1 MTITIKEVEM
11 KKFIVLMSHDMSDI
25 QKNDAYENLK
35 VTKIIEAP
43 PNIKK
48 IWGNIEPISDLNTVK
63 LDEIVSWIKENSN
76 KQDYVLVQGEFGATF
91 YIVDYCFKNNLI
103 PVYATSIRRVEETR
117 QGEKVITNRVF
128 VHEGYRRYI
137 RYDK

>member
-1 MTITIKEVEM
+1 M

-76 KQDYVLVQGEFGATF
+76 KQDYVLDQGEFGATF

>member
-1 MTITIKEVEM
+1 M

-35 VTKIIEAP
+35 VAEIIEAP
-43 PNIKK
+43 AEIKA
-48 IWGNIEPISDLNTVK
+48 IWGNVDPISDLDISK
-63 LDEIVSWIKENSN
+63 LDKVISWIKNISE
-76 KQDYVLVQGEFGATF
+76 KGDYILVQGEFGATF
-91 YIVDYCFKNNLI
+91 YIVDYCFKSNLI

-117 QGEKVITNRVF
+117 EGERVLTNRVF
-128 VHEGYRRYI
+128 VHEGYRQYI

>member
-1 MTITIKEVEM
+1 M

-35 VTKIIEAP
+35 VAEIIEAP
-43 PNIKK
+43 AEIKA
-48 IWGNIEPISDLNTVK
+48 IWGNVDPISDLDISK
-63 LDEIVSWIKENSN
+63 LDKVISWIKNISE
-76 KQDYVLVQGEFGATF
+76 KGDYILVQGEFGATF
-91 YIVDYCFKNNLI
+91 YIVDYCFKSDLI

-117 QGEKVITNRVF
+117 EGERVLTNRVF
-128 VHEGYRRYI
+128 VHEGYRQYI

>member
-1 MTITIKEVEM
+1 
-11 KKFIVLMSHDMSDI
+11 MSDI

>member
-1 MTITIKEVEM
+1 M
-11 KKFIVLMSHDMSDI
+11 KKFIVLMSHDMSEI

-35 VTKIIEAP
+35 ITKIIEAP
-43 PNIKK
+43 PHIKK
-48 IWGNIEPISDLNTVK
+48 IWGNIDPISDLNTTK
-63 LDEIVSWIKENSN
+63 LDEVVSWIKENSN

>member
-1 MTITIKEVEM
+1 
-11 KKFIVLMSHDMSDI
+11 MSHDMSDI

-43 PNIKK
+43 TNIKK

>member
-1 MTITIKEVEM
+1 
-11 KKFIVLMSHDMSDI
+11 MSHDMSEI

-35 VTKIIEAP
+35 ITKIIEAP

>member
-1 MTITIKEVEM
+1 M
-11 KKFIVLMSHDMSDI
+11 KKFIVLMSHDMSDK

-43 PNIKK
+43 TNIKK
-48 IWGNIEPISDLNTVK
+48 IWGNIDPISDLNTTK
-63 LDEIVSWIKENSN
+63 LDEVVSWIKENSN

>member
-1 MTITIKEVEM
+1 M
-11 KKFIVLMSHDMSDI
+11 KNFIVLMSHDMSDI

>member
-1 MTITIKEVEM
+1 M

-137 RYDK
+137 RYDKWNTDNILL

>member
-1 MTITIKEVEM
+1 M

-35 VTKIIEAP
+35 VAEIIEAP
-43 PNIKK
+43 SEIKA
-48 IWGNIEPISDLNTVK
+48 IWGNVDPISDLDISK
-63 LDEIVSWIKENSN
+63 LDKVISWIKNISE
-76 KQDYVLVQGEFGATF
+76 KRDYILVQGEFGATF
-91 YIVDYCFKNNLI
+91 YIVDYCFKSDLI

-117 QGEKVITNRVF
+117 EGERVLTNRVF
-128 VHEGYRRYI
+128 VHEGYRQYI

>member
-1 MTITIKEVEM
+1 M

-35 VTKIIEAP
+35 VTEIIEAP
-43 PNIKK
+43 AEIKA
-48 IWGNIEPISDLNTVK
+48 IWGNVDPISDLDISK
-63 LDEIVSWIKENSN
+63 LDKVISWIKNISE
-76 KQDYVLVQGEFGATF
+76 KGDYILVQGEFGATF
-91 YIVDYCFKNNLI
+91 YIVDYCFKSNLI

-117 QGEKVITNRVF
+117 EGDRVLTNRVF
-128 VHEGYRRYI
+128 VHEGYRQYI